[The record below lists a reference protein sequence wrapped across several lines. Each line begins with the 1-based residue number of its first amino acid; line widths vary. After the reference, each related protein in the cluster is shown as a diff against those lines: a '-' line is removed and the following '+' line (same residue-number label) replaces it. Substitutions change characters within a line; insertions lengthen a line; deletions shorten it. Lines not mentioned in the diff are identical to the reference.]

1 MIENSAPAP
10 VVPPRT
16 SVRTPKQRRRRHSS
30 LPDNP
35 SASAVKRSPN
45 HVTVKPASP
54 EVISSLISSLSAIS
68 SLTDNH
74 FGTSPD
80 THDLHSTPTSPSQ
93 HTTHFLSPSI
103 PENQVFRSHPT
114 SPARVGFGMELGAN
128 GTTYLSPRGG
138 PSTHAYLRSSHSYQD
153 IRPHSRL
160 RLREDENETCSIGH
174 VSIEP
179 APWRSS
185 TSLASARS
193 GQLKDVKNGLG
204 IKRSRDRLRGTSE
217 AESHRDQG
225 DTIDTLHEMIP
236 KSPQP
241 PSLHSA
247 TTTARYSSDLT
258 GSPMVGSGHVV
269 PSRRSSLRHSFADS
283 SSHHKRISRRSVDL
297 NIDRESSSIDE
308 QKLPQESQ
316 PSQELSV
323 DAAADEV
330 TRRIKEL
337 KDQKRLR
344 DISLTVTTPDL
355 MPPSPQ
361 ISRSPSPLRL
371 LNSPHSPVNPL
382 SAEPEAL
389 GNVLNATNE
398 KSSEISA
405 PSPAVVQRIDRKGK
419 RNSIGGKPFA
429 VKPFSSVRPSEP
441 NRTQSTPIQRSNS
454 KLLRRLSRPISPTTT
469 EKHRRTISHPIS
481 EPRGSFE
488 ESKST
493 DPIDDAI
500 HDYLSAPRFSQK
512 TTDPKTGRVISFS
525 EVGDP
530 EGSVVFCCVGMG
542 LTRYIT
548 CFYDDLAKTLKLRLI
563 TPDRPGVGGSEVH
576 ADDLDTPL
584 GWPDDVLAICQKL
597 KLTKFSLIAHSAGA
611 IYALAT
617 ALRMPQHIRGRIHLL
632 APWIPPSQ
640 MSGIGT
646 RQESLPVSALPLTQ
660 RFLQSLPITFLKAAN
675 SNYLRTTSASI
686 TTSLPKSPRRSKQ
699 KSTNG
704 ETQAPRSRSR
714 VPTDNGSLQNAKTRS
729 NAIRPNSVPKDV
741 NPSDDSDSS
750 PSLIKAL
757 GMSENERDS
766 TYDSRLTAAIWDA
779 STTGAN
785 PAVDLLVCLERKQ
798 HIGFRYVDIT
808 RSVII
813 HHGSKDTRVPVENVK
828 WLGKTMRKCEVRVL
842 EGEGHG
848 LMASAV
854 VMGNVLMEMAK
865 EWEDW
870 NRVVQGRAG
879 GNRRRF
885 SP

>member
-1 MIENSAPAP
+1 MSKDSAPAP
-10 VVPPRT
+10 LIPPRT

-30 LPDNP
+30 LPDTP
-35 SASAVKRSPN
+35 SAFTTKRSPN

-54 EVISSLISSLSAIS
+54 EVISSLISSLTAIS
-68 SLTDNH
+68 SLTENH
-74 FGTSPD
+74 FGSSPD
-80 THDLHSTPTSPSQ
+80 IHGLHSSPAS
-93 HTTHFLSPSI
+93 THPYRQNFLSPSAADAESLR
-103 PENQVFRSHPT
+103 PYPM
-114 SPARVGFGMELGAN
+114 SPAKVAFGMEH
-128 GTTYLSPRGG
+128 GTTGWSHLSPNGAA
-138 PSTHAYLRSSHSYQD
+138 SSLRSSHSYQD
-153 IRPHSRL
+153 LRPHSRS
-160 RLREDENETCSIGH
+160 RIGDDNDETCSIGQL
-174 VSIEP
+174 SIEP
-179 APWRSS
+179 APRRSS

-193 GQLKDVKNGLG
+193 GQPKSAKAGLG
-204 IKRSRDRLRGTSE
+204 IKRSRDMLRETSE
-217 AESHRDQG
+217 SESLSNVGEMVDR
-225 DTIDTLHEMIP
+225 LHEMTP
-236 KSPQP
+236 RSPQR
-241 PSLHSA
+241 SSVHS
-247 TTTARYSSDLT
+247 TTTRRHSNDLT
-258 GSPMVGSGHVV
+258 GSPVVGSGHLV
-269 PSRRSSLRHSFADS
+269 PSRESSLRHSFVGP
-283 SSHHKRISRRSVDL
+283 SSHHISRSRRSNDF
-297 NIDRESSSIDE
+297 NADGKASSIVEHDV
-308 QKLPQESQ
+308 PQESD
-316 PSQELSV
+316 PHQEMSN
-323 DAAADEV
+323 DPTADEV

-344 DISLTVTTPDL
+344 EISLTVTTPDL

-371 LNSPHSPVNPL
+371 LHSPNSPVSPL
-382 SAEPEAL
+382 SIEPEPL
-389 GNVLNATNE
+389 DKVLIDATDE
-398 KSSEISA
+398 KNDENSA
-405 PSPAVVQRIDRKGK
+405 PSPAIVQRIDRRSK

-429 VKPFSSVRPSEP
+429 IKSFASARPPEP
-441 NRTQSTPIQRSNS
+441 HRTQSTPVQRSNS
-454 KLLRRLSRPISPTTT
+454 KLLRRLSRPISPATVD
-469 EKHRRTISHPIS
+469 KHRRTVSHPIS
-481 EPRGSFE
+481 EPRSSIE
-488 ESKST
+488 RPKST

-500 HDYLSAPRFSQK
+500 HEYLSASRLSQK
-512 TTDPKTGRVISFS
+512 TTDLKTGRVISYS

-530 EGSVVFCCVGMG
+530 DGSVVFCCVGMG
-542 LTRYIT
+542 LTRYVT

-576 ADDLDTPL
+576 ADNLETPL

-597 KLTKFSLIAHSAGA
+597 KLTKFSLLAHSAGA

-646 RQESLPVSALPLTQ
+646 QQESLPVSALPLTQ
-660 RFLQSLPITFLKAAN
+660 RFLQSLPTRFLKAAN

-699 KSTNG
+699 KSMNA
-704 ETQAPRSRSR
+704 ETQAPGGPSKAPKDR
-714 VPTDNGSLQNAKTRS
+714 SLQNPKTR
-729 NAIRPNSVPKDV
+729 NGAVRQNSVTTQTDAA
-741 NPSDDSDSS
+741 DDPDESRSF
-750 PSLIKAL
+750 IKPT
-757 GMSENERDS
+757 GTSGKERES
-766 TYDSRLTAAIWDA
+766 TYDSRLTEAIWEA

-798 HIGFRYVDIT
+798 PIGFRYIDIT

-870 NRVVQGRAG
+870 NQVVHGRTG
-879 GNRRRF
+879 VNRKRF